1 MSNYIPV
8 FYGSYRSDRLGIRL
22 AAYIVEGLRKRGENP
37 ELIDAKAIGLPMLD
51 RMYKEHPKGEA
62 PPAMEELAQK
72 IRVADA
78 FVFVTGEYNWGVQPG
93 LKNLTDHYL
102 EEWFWRPA
110 AVASYSSG
118 RLSGTRSNS
127 AWHLTLSEMGMVVIS
142 STISIAS
149 IAGALNPHGE
159 PIGDGGKALEQAFPR
174 FADDLAWWTEAAKAQ
189 RQRRAPPY

>member
-1 MSNYIPV
+1 MSSYIPV

-22 AAYIVEGLRKRGENP
+22 AAYIMEGLRKRGENP
-37 ELIDAKAIGLPMLD
+37 ELIDAKAVGLPILD
-51 RMYKEHPKGEA
+51 RMYKEYPKGEA

-78 FVFVTGEYNWGVQPG
+78 FVFVTGEYNWGMQPG